1 MTRQVLIVIGAA
13 LLSFGSIGLIVGLTW
28 LTVAKTLETLPY
40 ILEAR
45 FETLLYMLPA
55 LLLIIAITGASF
67 IASALAGRQKASRPD
82 RIFHFHTRYH
92 A

>member
-28 LTVAKTLETLPY
+28 LTVAKTLGTLPY

-55 LLLIIAITGASF
+55 LLPVSLYKGAIGLLDAYRRRDQ
-67 IASALAGRQKASRPD
+67 AAC
-82 RIFHFHTRYH
+82 
-92 A
+92 